1 MSQFF
6 IMESRSSF
14 GRARRMSRKPTGVQV
29 HAHIRVKVL
38 PRSATNQ
45 IIGQEGDVF
54 KVKLTSPPVE
64 GKANKALIELLAKR
78 LRIGKGKIEI
88 ISGTRSRLKS
98 VRISGLSQEEIT
110 QLLKK

>member
-1 MSQFF
+1 
-6 IMESRSSF
+6 
-14 GRARRMSRKPTGVQV
+14 MSRKPTGVKV

-38 PRSATNQ
+38 PRSTTNQ
-45 IIGQEGDVF
+45 IISQEDGLF
-54 KVKLTSPPVE
+54 KVKLTAPPVE

-88 ISGTRSRLKS
+88 ISGKRSKLKS
-98 VRISGLSQEEIT
+98 VRISGLTLEEIT